1 MQVTERSAAST
12 ARRAQILDATI
23 AVVAEEGFGKAT
35 FARIAERAGLSST
48 RLISYH
54 FAGKDDLVAALV
66 GHVVRGIGD
75 DVGARVMAESTAT
88 GRLAAYIEGV
98 VTYADS
104 HRAPM
109 AALLQV
115 VMSGAWGTG
124 EAPPSDVSHLER
136 ILRDGQDAGELRA
149 FDPTVMATTIQ
160 RAVEAVPFQL
170 QADPDLDCTAYAA
183 ELVELFDRATRA
195 DARVDARAEA

>member
-1 MQVTERSAAST
+1 MQVTERSDAAT
-12 ARRAQILDATI
+12 ARRAQIVEATI
-23 AVVAEEGFGKAT
+23 AVVAEEGFARAS

-54 FAGKDDLVAALV
+54 FAGKAELVAAV
-66 GHVVRGIGD
+66 VEHVVDGIGRH
-75 DVGARVMAESTAT
+75 VGALVMAAESPGA
-88 GRLAAYIEGV
+88 RLAAYIEGV
-98 VTYADS
+98 VGYADS

-115 VMSGAWGTG
+115 VLSGAWGDG
-124 EAPPSDVSHLER
+124 RPAPSDVSHLAR
-136 ILRDGQDAGELRA
+136 ILADGQRCGAMRA
-149 FDPTVMATTIQ
+149 FDTHVMASTIQ

-170 QADPDLDCTAYAA
+170 QADPGLDCTSYAT

-195 DARVDARAEA
+195 DT